1 MKTRTQLGQGDGYAA
16 GSEPDPEALAASAD
30 IPAELLAASALERS
44 RAELRGMLEENRELH
59 PGSGQFPRSRL
70 MRAAMAS
77 RYRTLL
83 LAGGA
88 ATVLLVGR
96 RLPTMRIA
104 ALVNGYR
111 LARRFWPSRT
121 R

>member
-1 MKTRTQLGQGDGYAA
+1 MNARAHDDAEAELVA
-16 GSEPDPEALAASAD
+16 GSE
-30 IPAELLAASALERS
+30 LERS
-44 RAELRGMLEENRELH
+44 RAELRGMLEEDRDLH

-77 RYRTLL
+77 RYRPLL

-88 ATVLLVGR
+88 AALLLIGR
-96 RLPTMRIA
+96 RIPAARIV

-111 LARRFWPSRT
+111 MARRIWPARG